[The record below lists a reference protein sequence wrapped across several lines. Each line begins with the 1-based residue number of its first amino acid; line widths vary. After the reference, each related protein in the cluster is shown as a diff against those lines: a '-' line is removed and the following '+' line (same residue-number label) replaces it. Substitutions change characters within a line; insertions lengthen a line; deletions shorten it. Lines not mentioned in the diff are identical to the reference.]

1 MTKNEKNDFI
11 NDSAVE
17 SILKYI
23 DGNLKATRKEIL
35 DNATKSF
42 MDKCLKNK
50 VSGISK
56 NNARSFVGKALNDLL
71 TAKTL
76 CCKNGAILKNAE
88 DKIIVDK
95 AKCKT
100 KLLELLK
107 KKNYTKNELYTEIIK
122 YLGADKTASK
132 NDDNEIKSY
141 LGQLL
146 SDYVKDNTLE
156 LKDNKYAIKNKTA
169 YKKNSIPLSE
179 NEFKCKFLSRLH
191 ENGGAFFERFFA
203 NVLEKYYTLTGRIV
217 WDCDVSGGSDDGG
230 IDIKIKVADDLGFV
244 DNVMLQTKCRQ
255 NIQVTENEVRNFYG
269 AINIFKASR
278 GIFVTTSTFHP
289 SADKLLHSLDNC
301 VGIDGDGVFNL
312 SKKVLYG
319 IKITRDGY
327 IFDDMVFD
335 I

>member
-11 NDSAVE
+11 NNSAVE

-23 DGNLKATRKEIL
+23 NGNLKATRKEIL
-35 DNATKSF
+35 DNATVLFIDECS
-42 MDKCLKNK
+42 KNK

-56 NNARSFVGKALNDLL
+56 NNARSFLGKALNDLL

-76 CCKNGAILKNAE
+76 YSKNGIISKIAE
-88 DKIIVDK
+88 DRIIVDK
-95 AKCKT
+95 LKCKT

-107 KKNYTKNELYTEIIK
+107 KKNYAKNELYTEIIK
-122 YLGADKTASK
+122 YIGADKTASK
-132 NDDNEIKSY
+132 HDDNEIKSY

-156 LKDNKYAIKNKTA
+156 LKDNKYAIKNKTT
-169 YKKNSIPLSE
+169 YKKNSSPLTES
-179 NEFKCKFLSRLH
+179 EFKCIFLNRLH
-191 ENGGAFFERFFA
+191 ENGGAFFERLFA
-203 NVLEKYYTLTGRIV
+203 NVLEKYFTLTGRIV

-230 IDIKIKVADDLGFV
+230 VDIKIKVADDLGFV

-255 NIQVTENEVRNFYG
+255 NIQVTENEVRSFYG

-278 GIFVTTSTFHP
+278 GIFVTTSKFHP
-289 SADKLLHSLDNC
+289 NANKLLRSLDNC
-301 VGIDGDGVFNL
+301 VGIDGNGVFNL

-327 IFDDMVFD
+327 FFDDMVFD